1 MKKKSQKED
10 SSVEKPVVRSL
21 TIPPPKTQLPQEMNP
36 PPVKTDRERKSEL
49 FPIHSQKPAYER
61 MEVEE
66 KKLPVQATRKEVN
79 KRGRVGEFR
88 KEALLR
94 QIPIGLQREEYRE
107 TVCFQFEV
115 NLTSRQNIQRTS

>member
-10 SSVEKPVVRSL
+10 QPVEKPAIRSL
-21 TIPPPKTQLPQEMNP
+21 TTTHPKPQPPREKNLSS
-36 PPVKTDRERKSEL
+36 VKVDVERKPEPS
-49 FPIHSQKPAYER
+49 PIHPQKPVYES
-61 MEVEE
+61 MKIEE
-66 KKLPVQATRKEVN
+66 KKVFTQTTRKEVN

-107 TVCFQFEV
+107 TVCF
-115 NLTSRQNIQRTS
+115 SI

>member
-10 SSVEKPVVRSL
+10 SSVEKPVARSL
-21 TIPPPKTQLPQEMNP
+21 TISPPKAQLPREMNSSP
-36 PPVKTDRERKSEL
+36 IKTDVERKPEPS
-49 FPIHSQKPAYER
+49 PNYSQKPVYES

-66 KKLPVQATRKEVN
+66 KKLPIQTTRKEVI

-88 KEALLR
+88 KETLLR

-107 TVCFQFEV
+107 TVCF
-115 NLTSRQNIQRTS
+115 NSR